1 MSEISSWEWAVFG
14 GVVLILLLIDLFSHR
29 GERAETHGWA
39 ITWSVIWVAAG
50 LAFAVFVWVRHG
62 SQDGQEYLAA
72 YLIEKSLSLDNLFV
86 FLIVFRTLRIPKDH
100 QRIALFWG
108 IFGALVFR
116 AIFIFM
122 GAKALG
128 AEGWGEYVE
137 YIFAAILLYAA
148 YHAFREDPSRQE
160 ENKAVV
166 FLSRHFPVASDPNES
181 RFLVRQDNRW
191 KLTPLFVAVL
201 GLELT
206 DIVFAIDSVPAAFSV
221 INTAEGIG
229 QTEIFI
235 VYSSNVFAIL
245 GLRSLYIVLAKTISD
260 LQYLHYGLAAVLAF
274 AAIKLVLPHELHI
287 PPWASVLII
296 VFMIGAAIVASLLTP
311 RKHFESTGPN
321 DPVEPPAK
329 MKTPE

>member
-1 MSEISSWEWAVFG
+1 MSEISSWEWAIFG

-29 GERAETHGWA
+29 GERAESHGWA

-50 LAFAVFVWVRHG
+50 LAFAAFVWVRIG
-62 SQDGQEYLAA
+62 AREGQEYLAA

-86 FLIVFRTLRIPKDH
+86 FLIVFRTLRIPKEH

-108 IFGALVFR
+108 VFGALVFR
-116 AIFIFM
+116 ALFVFM
-122 GAKALG
+122 GATALG

-137 YIFAAILLYAA
+137 YVFAAILLYAA
-148 YHAFREDPSRQE
+148 YHAFREDPTEQD
-160 ENKAVV
+160 ENKAVT
-166 FLSRHFPVASDPNES
+166 FLSRHFPVANDPNDG
-181 RFLVRQDNRW
+181 RFLIRQNNRW

-221 INTAEGIG
+221 TRNV
-229 QTEIFI
+229 FV

-274 AAIKLVLPHELHI
+274 AAIKLVLPEHLHI

-296 VFMIGAAIVASLLTP
+296 VAMIGAAIVASLLIP
-311 RKHFESTGPN
+311 RKTIVPRAPS
-321 DPVEPPAK
+321 DPVEPPARVK
-329 MKTPE
+329 SPE